1 MLHTVPGNSKV
12 KVKLLSH
19 VRLFGTPWITCQ
31 APLSMGFSRQEY
43 WSGLLFPSPGY
54 LPNPGLNPRSPAL
67 AGGCFTTEP
76 PGMPIMCL
84 PTIIFLIL
92 YMRCLFMSGTRP
104 GSSILQT
111 AIYPQ
116 LWQRTMVCFWKTQQ
130 MGSTVVIYPA
140 SHHTALCY
148 IGEVKICLPGTVFP
162 EPNVSRCSRYHSS
175 YFTNHSLSHPESL
188 GYTFKFKISYPGCS
202 CPMFHF
208 Q

>member
-1 MLHTVPGNSKV
+1 MLDPVRPCGLKPARVLCPWDFPSKIARVGCYFLLQGIFPTQGSIPGLLHWQVDS
-12 KVKLLSH
+12 LPLSH
-19 VRLFGTPWITCQ
+19 QGC
-31 APLSMGFSRQEY
+31 PLCA
-43 WSGLLFPSPGY
+43 Y
-54 LPNPGLNPRSPAL
+54 LPSSSSYFMWGV
-67 AGGCFTTEP
+67 
-76 PGMPIMCL
+76 
-84 PTIIFLIL
+84 FLWVEL
-92 YMRCLFMSGTRP
+92 DQVLH
-104 GSSILQT
+104 LQT

-116 LWQRTMVCFWKTQQ
+116 PWQRTMVCFWKTQP

-148 IGEVKICLPGTVFP
+148 VAEVKICLPGTVFP
-162 EPNVSRCSRYHSS
+162 EPNVSRCSRYRSS